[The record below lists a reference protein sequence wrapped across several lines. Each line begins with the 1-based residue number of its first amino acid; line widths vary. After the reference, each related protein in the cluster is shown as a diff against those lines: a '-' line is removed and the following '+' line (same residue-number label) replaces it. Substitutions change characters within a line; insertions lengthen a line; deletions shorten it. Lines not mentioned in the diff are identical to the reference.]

1 MPKSRA
7 SRRSSSSSRRSSSSS
22 KKTTTRKR
30 KEPMGVPMPAEHI
43 KRIVDG
49 EKKFYSKMGMSFE
62 NEHDIVALLSH
73 LRFKK
78 PNEPYS
84 FWSKIY
90 GWQDAVQKALP
101 MQRM

>member
-7 SRRSSSSSRRSSSSS
+7 SRRSSSSSKSSSR
-22 KKTTTRKR
+22 KNTTTRKS
-30 KEPMGVPMPAEHI
+30 KELIGVPMPAEHI
-43 KRIVDG
+43 KRIIDG

-62 NEHDIVALLSH
+62 NEHDISALLSH

-84 FWSKIY
+84 FWSNIY

-101 MQRM
+101 MKRM